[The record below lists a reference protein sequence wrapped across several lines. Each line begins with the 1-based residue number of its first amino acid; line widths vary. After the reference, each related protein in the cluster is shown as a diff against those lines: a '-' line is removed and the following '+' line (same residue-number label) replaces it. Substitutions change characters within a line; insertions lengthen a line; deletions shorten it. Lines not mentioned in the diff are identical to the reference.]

1 MEGEGFEIRQIF
13 EYELR
18 RKLSMR
24 AKTSTSEM
32 SMLNNAFRFYDVNNT
47 GNVGRNEWVRTFGK
61 IGLNGFSE
69 KDLLF
74 LFDIYDINQVGLINY
89 KNFTAYL
96 YDQSTLQPLE
106 QQQVA
111 TQMPQQQQ
119 QQQQQQQLIMNDVE
133 VKAPIADDVQVNNNN
148 MNIQLQQQQQQQLQ
162 QLQQQEQQQHGFTC
176 PTPAKNSVKQYFK
189 QILDELRYKVNTK
202 SGITYYT
209 FASKLKGYEDNI
221 RKTISFD
228 GFVRA
233 LSEAQV
239 NVDIKLCK
247 DFFFIIDICDENNVS
262 TDEILRLI
270 KGPLSERRKMLI
282 VNQFAMID
290 KERLGYCPLGLLKSL
305 YNADEHPEVK
315 MGRKTPNEVYGEFIF
330 SMDIYVNLKGLN
342 EQIGFEDFIE
352 YYHGISASIGD
363 DNYFAD
369 MLNGVWNKATSVVM
383 EQEHMQRRR
392 TPMMSPPPQQQQQQ
406 QQMQMQIQQQQQLPM
421 RQPQQQQQQM
431 QDEGFFPNSRRKS
444 TPMIHQQQQQ
454 QPPQQ
459 SPQQPTPNRR
469 FPTAHLPR
477 YNPISNTF
485 TLPQNFNQPQLPP
498 QQQHPHQ
505 QHQQPP
511 IQMQQQQQ
519 PSNVL
524 FKLRNILKCRG
535 IKGIFGFQRMLKLL
549 DKDNTHTLTQE
560 QIQNLSDSY
569 RLSLSPPEIAM
580 LIANFSQPNTQTLNT
595 DTLLQALI
603 GQLSPF
609 RINLIKQVFT
619 SIDVN
624 GTGYI
629 SSNDIKSLFNAAR
642 HPEVV
647 SNKRTEDEVLGEW
660 LDNFEIFSEYN
671 GTANIGERQVSF
683 DEFLYFYSLI
693 SMSNEDD
700 RYFEYMVVNT
710 WNLDKK
716 QRMQSA
722 QGNSRGRSSGNPIVG
737 SNSNTNS
744 NSGYT
749 LNYPY

>member
-111 TQMPQQQQ
+111 QMPQQQ

-148 MNIQLQQQQQQQLQ
+148 MNIQQQQQQLQQLQ

-189 QILDELRYKVNTK
+189 QILDELRYKVNSK

-228 GFVRA
+228 EFVRA

-290 KERLGYCPLGLLKSL
+290 KERLGYCPIGLLKSL
-305 YNADEHPEVK
+305 YKADEHPEVK

-352 YYHGISASIGD
+352 YYHGISGSIGD

-369 MLNGVWNKATSVVM
+369 MLNGVWNKAISVGM
-383 EQEHMQRRR
+383 EQEQMQRRR
-392 TPMMSPPPQQQQQQ
+392 TPMMSPPPQQQQQ
-406 QQMQMQIQQQQQLPM
+406 P
-421 RQPQQQQQQM
+421 M

-444 TPMIHQQQQQ
+444 TPMVHQQQQPPLQQQQQQQ
-454 QPPQQ
+454 QPPQ
-459 SPQQPTPNRR
+459 QQPTPNRR

-498 QQQHPHQ
+498 QQQQPHQ
-505 QHQQPP
+505 HQQQPP
-511 IQMQQQQQ
+511 IQMQQQ

-609 RINLIKQVFT
+609 RINLIKQVFA

-624 GTGYI
+624 GSGYI

-693 SMSNEDD
+693 SMSSEDD

-737 SNSNTNS
+737 SNSGS
-744 NSGYT
+744 GSGSGYT

>member
-1 MEGEGFEIRQIF
+1 
-13 EYELR
+13 
-18 RKLSMR
+18 
-24 AKTSTSEM
+24 
-32 SMLNNAFRFYDVNNT
+32 
-47 GNVGRNEWVRTFGK
+47 
-61 IGLNGFSE
+61 
-69 KDLLF
+69 
-74 LFDIYDINQVGLINY
+74 
-89 KNFTAYL
+89 
-96 YDQSTLQPLE
+96 
-106 QQQVA
+106 
-111 TQMPQQQQ
+111 
-119 QQQQQQQLIMNDVE
+119 
-133 VKAPIADDVQVNNNN
+133 
-148 MNIQLQQQQQQQLQ
+148 
-162 QLQQQEQQQHGFTC
+162 
-176 PTPAKNSVKQYFK
+176 
-189 QILDELRYKVNTK
+189 
-202 SGITYYT
+202 
-209 FASKLKGYEDNI
+209 
-221 RKTISFD
+221 
-228 GFVRA
+228 
-233 LSEAQV
+233 
-239 NVDIKLCK
+239 
-247 DFFFIIDICDENNVS
+247 
-262 TDEILRLI
+262 
-270 KGPLSERRKMLI
+270 
-282 VNQFAMID
+282 
-290 KERLGYCPLGLLKSL
+290 
-305 YNADEHPEVK
+305 
-315 MGRKTPNEVYGEFIF
+315 
-330 SMDIYVNLKGLN
+330 
-342 EQIGFEDFIE
+342 
-352 YYHGISASIGD
+352 
-363 DNYFAD
+363 
-369 MLNGVWNKATSVVM
+369 
-383 EQEHMQRRR
+383 
-392 TPMMSPPPQQQQQQ
+392 MMSPPPQQQQQ
-406 QQMQMQIQQQQQLPM
+406 P
-421 RQPQQQQQQM
+421 M

-444 TPMIHQQQQQ
+444 TPMVHQQQQPPLQQQQQ
-454 QPPQQ
+454 QPPQ
-459 SPQQPTPNRR
+459 QQPTPNRR

-498 QQQHPHQ
+498 QQQQPHQ
-505 QHQQPP
+505 HHQQPP
-511 IQMQQQQQ
+511 IQMQQQ

-609 RINLIKQVFT
+609 RINLIKQVFA

-624 GTGYI
+624 GSGYI

-693 SMSNEDD
+693 SMSSEDD

-737 SNSNTNS
+737 SNSGS
-744 NSGYT
+744 GSGYT